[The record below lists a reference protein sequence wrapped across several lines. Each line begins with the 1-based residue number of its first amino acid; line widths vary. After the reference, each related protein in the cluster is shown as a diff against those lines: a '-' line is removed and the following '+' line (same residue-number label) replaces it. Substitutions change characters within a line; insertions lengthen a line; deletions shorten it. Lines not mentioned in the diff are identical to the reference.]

1 MFTDVEQFLD
11 PKTESWYHK
20 KGVPYHRGY
29 LLYGPPGSG
38 KTSTVHALA
47 SRFDLEVYVV
57 SISGAKISDVSLG
70 KLISSIPK
78 GAILLIE
85 DIDCIFPPSFRN
97 DSTRLDPH
105 GLPLSDPFEGQSRVT
120 LSGML
125 NMLDGAASES
135 GRIVFATTNHLEAL
149 DPALIRAGRFDV
161 KVEYKLASP
170 EQGIA
175 LFRHFFPESDAA
187 TAETFAKAI
196 PHMELSMADISGY
209 LIKYR
214 DATLEKT
221 VADAAEW
228 ARREVSGKC
237 RLKCLQT
244 GEHSLRSESSDL
256 GARTLFSCSP
266 NFSMSPNVE
275 KRNLDSP
282 LRGEVQVAEDEA
294 GYPVEDS

>member
-1 MFTDVEQFLD
+1 M
-11 PKTESWYHK
+11 
-20 KGVPYHRGY
+20 
-29 LLYGPPGSG
+29 
-38 KTSTVHALA
+38 
-47 SRFDLEVYVV
+47 
-57 SISGAKISDVSLG
+57 
-70 KLISSIPK
+70 
-78 GAILLIE
+78 
-85 DIDCIFPPSFRN
+85 
-97 DSTRLDPH
+97 
-105 GLPLSDPFEGQSRVT
+105 
-120 LSGML
+120 
-125 NMLDGAASES
+125 
-135 GRIVFATTNHLEAL
+135 
-149 DPALIRAGRFDV
+149 
-161 KVEYKLASP
+161 EYKLASP

-244 GEHSLRSESSDL
+244 RGHSLRSESSDL

-294 GYPVEDS
+294 GYLVEDS